1 MTENRRQILEMLA
14 AGKIT
19 ADEAE
24 RLMSA
29 VEAPSAAN
37 TGTNGATATAVKP
50 RPKYLRVVMH
60 DESKGNSP
68 TEVNVRIPMQLFGA
82 RQVCG

>member
-19 ADEAE
+19 ADEAD

-29 VEAPSAAN
+29 LYSDGNGDLAST
-37 TGTNGATATAVKP
+37 TGDAYLQNRKASTQIFARDGA
-50 RPKYLRVVMH
+50 
-60 DESKGNSP
+60 
-68 TEVNVRIPMQLFGA
+68 
-82 RQVCG
+82 